1 MIRRRKVSQKK
12 DDYILGLDIGT
23 NSCGWAAADK
33 KNNLLKLR
41 GKTAIGSHLFEE
53 GHSAADRRGFR
64 TTRRRLKRRKWR
76 LGLLEEI
83 FAEPMAEVD
92 PAFFVRLHQSWVSP
106 LDKDRQKYAAI
117 VFPTA
122 KEDAKFYQKYPTI
135 YHLRQ
140 ALMTENRKFDLREV
154 FLAMHHIV
162 KYRGNFL
169 QDTPVKSFEASKIDV
184 APILES
190 INEAFNNKAD
200 EDCEKLELNL
210 KNAYAV
216 EEVIKGKDP
225 DKTTYKKDK
234 VKKIALLLPAST
246 DKNAKNV
253 SKQIANAIMGYKTQ
267 FETILAKEIDKSD
280 KVRWEF
286 KLSDADADE
295 KLDALLP
302 ELDEDDQTI
311 IVEIKKLFSS
321 ITLSTIVDEGKSLS
335 ASMVNKYNQHRCDYK
350 LLKSVIDGQTDR
362 QKAKTLRLAYDLYIN
377 NHINNR
383 HGHLLEAK
391 AKFGQDGAL
400 TKEDFYK
407 VVKENLDDSQAAN
420 QILQEIET
428 DTFMPKQ
435 RTNNNGVI
443 PFQLHQIEL
452 DKIIANQSQYYPFL
466 ATENP
471 VEDHRKQ
478 APYKLDEL
486 VRFRVPYY
494 VGPMV
499 TTQDQEKT
507 SGKNFAWMVRKE
519 PGQITPWNFEQKIDR
534 QESANRFI
542 KRMTIKDTYLLGEDV
557 LPSNSLL
564 YQRFEVL
571 NELNNLRIN
580 GKKISVSLKQD
591 IFNNLFKEKK
601 TVTAKVLVNYLKQNE
616 KLLNVEIK
624 GLADPTKFNSSLS
637 SYYHLKN
644 LHVFENQLDDPKYN
658 ADFEKIIEYS
668 SIFEDKK
675 IFQEKLHEINWLSQD
690 QFKAL
695 STWRLQGWGRLS
707 KKLLVG
713 LHDQNGQN
721 VLEQLW
727 DSQKNFMQIITE
739 PDFKDAIAK
748 ENQSIAKKNGVEE
761 ILADAYTSPAN
772 KKAIRQVVK
781 VVEDV
786 VKAAGGKAPS
796 QFAIEF
802 TRSPDENPKLSQ
814 IRGNQLLKTYQDT
827 AKDLVDQDLTNNL
840 KNAMTSR
847 KLLQDKYFLYF
858 MQAGRDAYTGKKI
871 NIDEISF
878 GYQIDHILPQSFVKD
893 DSLDNRV
900 LTATPLNAE
909 KSNDV
914 PYKRFANHQVPDLQ
928 ITVGKMWKRWQKAGI
943 ISKYK
948 LNNLLL
954 NPDNLNKYQKSGF
967 INRQLVETSQI
978 VKLVS
983 VILQNK
989 YPDSEIITVKAGDN
1003 SALRKR
1009 LGLYKSREVNDY
1021 HHAIDA
1027 YLSIICGNFL
1037 YQVYPKYRP
1046 FFVYGKYKKFSQ
1058 NPDLQK
1064 EVIDHFKGFTFMWPI
1079 LQKDNKQRKA
1089 PEEILENNSDKV
1101 VFLKHPD
1108 IFDKLRKA
1116 YNYKYMLVSRETTTE
1131 NSGLFN
1137 MTVYPRG
1144 ERDRKKTRKLIPKG
1158 KGLDTAIYG
1167 GYSGNADAYLV
1178 IVKIEQSKGDTYRV
1192 VGVPMRFF
1200 ARLQQAKKQGN
1211 YDFELHQV
1219 LERLIMF
1226 DKNGKPKRGIKGFR
1240 IIKDHVHFKQV
1251 IVDGDK
1257 KFMLNSA
1264 SYQVNAKQLTLSQ
1277 ETMRTVTDNMNQED
1291 NEDQRLVSGYDEIL
1305 SKVDAYLPLFDT
1317 NNFRAGL
1324 HEGRTKFVNLTV
1336 KDKKQTLSNILN
1348 GLHDNPVLSDLKNLG
1363 IKTPFG
1369 KMQSKNGIILSPN
1382 AVLIFQSPTG
1392 LFEKRVKITDL

>member
-1 MIRRRKVSQKK
+1 
-12 DDYILGLDIGT
+12 
-23 NSCGWAAADK
+23 
-33 KNNLLKLR
+33 
-41 GKTAIGSHLFEE
+41 
-53 GHSAADRRGFR
+53 
-64 TTRRRLKRRKWR
+64 
-76 LGLLEEI
+76 
-83 FAEPMAEVD
+83 
-92 PAFFVRLHQSWVSP
+92 
-106 LDKDRQKYAAI
+106 
-117 VFPTA
+117 
-122 KEDAKFYQKYPTI
+122 
-135 YHLRQ
+135 
-140 ALMTENRKFDLREV
+140 MTENRKFDLREI

-184 APILES
+184 APILET
-190 INEAFNNKAD
+190 INDAFNNKTD
-200 EDCEKLELNL
+200 EGSEKLELSL
-210 KNAYAV
+210 KNARAI
-216 EEVIKGKDP
+216 EEVIKGEDQ

-234 VKKIALLLPAST
+234 VKKIALLLPTST
-246 DKNAKNV
+246 DKNAKNAA
-253 SKQIANAIMGYKTQ
+253 KQIANAIMGYKTQ

-280 KVRWEF
+280 KARWEF

-377 NHINNR
+377 NR

-391 AKFGQDGAL
+391 AEFKQDGAL

-499 TTQDQEKT
+499 TAQDQEKT

-601 TVTAKVLVNYLKQNE
+601 TVTAKMLVNYLKQNE

-644 LHVFENQLDDPKYN
+644 LHVFESQLDDPKYN

-721 VLEQLW
+721 VMEQLW

-739 PDFKDAIAK
+739 PDFKDAIEK

-909 KSNDV
+909 KSDDV
-914 PYKRFANHQVPDLQ
+914 PYKRFANNQVPDLQ
-928 ITVGKMWKRWQKAGI
+928 ITVGEMWKRWQKAGI

-954 NPDNLNKYQKSGF
+954 NPDSLTKYQKAGF

-983 VILQNK
+983 VILQSK

-1064 EVIDHFKGFTFMWPI
+1064 EVIAHFKGFTFMWPI

-1089 PEEILENNSDKV
+1089 PEEILENNSNRV

-1158 KGLDTAIYG
+1158 KDLDTSIYG
-1167 GYSGNADAYLV
+1167 GYSGNSNAYMV
-1178 IVKIEQSKGDTYRV
+1178 IVKIEKAKEDIYRV
-1192 VGVPMRFF
+1192 IGIPMRFL
-1200 ARLQQAKKQGN
+1200 AKLQKAKRQGN
-1211 YDFELHQV
+1211 YNDKLHQV
-1219 LERLIMF
+1219 LEQLIMF

-1251 IVDGDK
+1251 VVDGDK
-1257 KFMLNSA
+1257 KFMLYSA

-1277 ETMRTVTDNMNQED
+1277 ETMKVITDNFNQKED
-1291 NEDQRLVSGYDEIL
+1291 NEDQLLVNAYDEIL
-1305 SKVDAYLPLFDT
+1305 SKVDSYLPLFDT

-1324 HEGRTKFVNLTV
+1324 HKGRVKFINLAV
-1336 KDKKQTLSNILN
+1336 KDKKHTLSNILN
-1348 GLHDNPVLSDLKNLG
+1348 GLHDNMVTPDLKNLG

-1369 KMQSKNGIILSPN
+1369 LMQTKAGIVLSSN
-1382 AVLIFQSPTG
+1382 SVLIFQSPTG

>member
-1 MIRRRKVSQKK
+1 MSQKK
-12 DDYILGLDIGT
+12 SDYILGLDIGT
-23 NSCGWAAADK
+23 NSCGWAVADK
-33 KNNLLKLR
+33 KNALLKLR

-140 ALMTENRKFDLREV
+140 ALMTENRKFDLREI

-190 INEAFNNKAD
+190 INAAFNNKAD
-200 EDCEKLELNL
+200 EDCKKLELNL
-210 KNAYAV
+210 KNAHAI
-216 EEVIKGKDP
+216 EEVIKGEDQ

-234 VKKIALLLPAST
+234 VKKIALLLPTST
-246 DKNAKNV
+246 DKNAKNAA
-253 SKQIANAIMGYKTQ
+253 KQIANAIMGYKTQ

-280 KVRWEF
+280 KARWEF

-321 ITLSTIVDEGKSLS
+321 ITLSAIVDEGKSLS

-377 NHINNR
+377 NR

-391 AKFGQDGAL
+391 AEFKQDGAL

-452 DKIIANQSQYYPFL
+452 DKIIVNQSQYYPFL

-471 VEDHRKQ
+471 VEEHRKQ

-486 VRFRVPYY
+486 VRFKVPYY

-499 TTQDQEKT
+499 TVQDQEKT

-557 LPSNSLL
+557 LPANSLL

-601 TVTAKVLVNYLKQNE
+601 TVTAKMLVNYLKQNE

-637 SYYHLKN
+637 SYYNLKN
-644 LHVFENQLDDPKYN
+644 LHVFEGQLDDPKYN

-675 IFQEKLHEINWLSQD
+675 IFQEKLREINWLSQD

-721 VLEQLW
+721 VMEQLW

-739 PDFKDAIAK
+739 PDFKDAIEK

-909 KSNDV
+909 KSDDV
-914 PYKRFANHQVPDLQ
+914 PYKRFANNQVPDLQ
-928 ITVGKMWKRWQKAGI
+928 ITVGEMWKRWQKAGI

-954 NPDNLNKYQKSGF
+954 NPDSLTKYQKAGF

-1064 EVIDHFKGFTFMWPI
+1064 EVIAHFKGFTFMWPI

-1089 PEEILENNSDKV
+1089 PEEILENNSNRV

-1158 KGLDTAIYG
+1158 KDLDTSIYG
-1167 GYSGNADAYLV
+1167 GYSGNSNAYMV
-1178 IVKIEQSKGDTYRV
+1178 IVKIEKAKEDIYRV
-1192 VGVPMRFF
+1192 IGIPMRFL
-1200 ARLQQAKKQGN
+1200 AKLQQAKRQGN
-1211 YDFELHQV
+1211 YNDKLHQV
-1219 LERLIMF
+1219 LEQLIMF

-1251 IVDGDK
+1251 VVDGDK
-1257 KFMLNSA
+1257 KFMLYSA

-1277 ETMRTVTDNMNQED
+1277 ETMKVITDNFNQKED
-1291 NEDQRLVSGYDEIL
+1291 NEDQLLVNAYDEIL
-1305 SKVDAYLPLFDT
+1305 SKVDSYLPLFDT

-1324 HEGRTKFVNLTV
+1324 HKGRVKFINLAV
-1336 KDKKQTLSNILN
+1336 KDKKHTLSNILN
-1348 GLHDNPVLSDLKNLG
+1348 GLHDNMVTPDLKNLG

-1369 KMQSKNGIILSPN
+1369 LMQTKAGIVLSSN
-1382 AVLIFQSPTG
+1382 SVLIFQSPTG

>member
-1 MIRRRKVSQKK
+1 MSQKK
-12 DDYILGLDIGT
+12 SDYILGLDIGT
-23 NSCGWAAADK
+23 NSCGWAVADK
-33 KNNLLKLR
+33 KNALLKLR

-83 FAEPMAEVD
+83 FAESMAEVD

-140 ALMTENRKFDLREV
+140 ALMTENRKFDLREI

-169 QDTPVKSFEASKIDV
+169 QDTPVKNFEASKIDV
-184 APILES
+184 VSVLNS

-210 KNAYAV
+210 KNAHAV

-350 LLKSVIDGQTDR
+350 LLKIVIDGQADR
-362 QKAKTLRLAYDLYIN
+362 QKAKTLRLGYDLYV
-377 NHINNR
+377 NNR

-407 VVKENLDDSQAAN
+407 VVKENLDDSKAAS

-428 DTFMPKQ
+428 DSFMPKQ
-435 RTNNNGVI
+435 RTNSNGVI

-471 VEDHRKQ
+471 VEEHRKQ

-486 VRFRVPYY
+486 VRFKVPYY

-499 TTQDQEKT
+499 TVQDQEKT

-557 LPSNSLL
+557 LPANSLL

-591 IFNNLFKEKK
+591 IFNNLFKNKR
-601 TVTAKVLVNYLKQNE
+601 TVTTRALITYIKQHENIMIV
-616 KLLNVEIK
+616 KID

-637 SYYHLKN
+637 SYYHLKG
-644 LHVFENQLDDPKYN
+644 LKVFSDQLEDPKYSS
-658 ADFEKIIEYS
+658 DFEKIIEYS
-668 SIFEDKK
+668 SIFEDNK
-675 IFQEKLHEINWLSQD
+675 IFQEKLHEISWLSQD

-695 STWRLQGWGRLS
+695 SNWRLQGWGRLS
-707 KKLLVG
+707 SKLLVG
-713 LHDQNGQN
+713 LRDQNDQN
-721 VLEQLW
+721 VMEQLW
-727 DSQKNFMQIITE
+727 DSQKNFAKIITE
-739 PDFKDAIAK
+739 PDFKSAIAQ
-748 ENQSIAKKNGVEE
+748 ENQQITKENGVEE

-786 VKAAGGKAPS
+786 VKAAGAAPA
-796 QFAIEF
+796 QFTIEY
-802 TRSPDENPKLSQ
+802 TREPQKNPKLSQ
-814 IRGNQLLKTYQDT
+814 IRGSQLLKIYQDADSELIDQSLT
-827 AKDLVDQDLTNNL
+827 DALKDAIKNKKLV
-840 KNAMTSR
+840 K
-847 KLLQDKYFLYF
+847 DKYFLYF
-858 MQAGRDAYTGKKI
+858 MQAGRDAYTGEKI
-871 NIDEISF
+871 DVDELSSSSK
-878 GYQIDHILPQSFVKD
+878 YDIDHILPQAFIKD

-900 LTATPLNAE
+900 LTAKAINAE
-909 KSNDV
+909 KADDV
-914 PYKRFANHQVPDLQ
+914 PYKRFGNDVVADLNIKINELWRQ
-928 ITVGKMWKRWQKAGI
+928 WQAIGL

-948 LNNLLL
+948 LNNLILD
-954 NPDNLNKYQKSGF
+954 PDKLSKYQKEGF

-978 VKLVS
+978 IKLVS

-989 YPDSEIITVKAGDN
+989 YPDSEIITVRARDN
-1003 SALRKR
+1003 SALRQR
-1009 LGLYKSREVNDY
+1009 LNLYKSREVNDY

-1027 YLSIICGNFL
+1027 YLSIVCGNFL

-1046 FFVYGKYKKFSQ
+1046 FFVYGKYKKFSEDPQ
-1058 NPDLQK
+1058 LQR
-1064 EVIDHFKGFTFMWPI
+1064 EAISNFKGFNFLWPL
-1079 LQKDNKQRKA
+1079 LQKDNSERKA
-1089 PEEILENNSDKV
+1089 PEKILENNSDRV

-1108 IFDKLRKA
+1108 IFDRLCKA

-1137 MTVYPRG
+1137 MTVYPRQ

-1158 KGLDTAIYG
+1158 KNLDPTIYG
-1167 GYSGNADAYLV
+1167 GYSGNANAYMV
-1178 IVKIEQSKGDTYRV
+1178 IVKIEKTKGDIYRV
-1192 VGVPMRFF
+1192 VGVPMRFL
-1200 ARLQQAKKQGN
+1200 ARLQQAKKQGKYN
-1211 YDFELHQV
+1211 HELHKI
-1219 LERLIMF
+1219 LESLIML
-1226 DKNGKPKRGIKGFR
+1226 DKSGKPKRGLKGFR

-1251 IVDGDK
+1251 VVDGDK
-1257 KFMLNSA
+1257 KFMLYSA

-1277 ETMRTVTDNMNQED
+1277 ETMKIVTDNMNQKED
-1291 NEDQRLVSGYDEIL
+1291 NEDQLLVNAYDEIL
-1305 SKVDAYLPLFDT
+1305 SKVDLYLPLFDT
-1317 NNFRAGL
+1317 NNFRLGL
-1324 HEGRTKFVNLTV
+1324 HNGRTKFINLTV
-1336 KDKKQTLSNILN
+1336 KDKKHTITNILN
-1348 GLHDNPVLSDLKNLG
+1348 GLHDNLMASDLKNLG

-1369 KMQSKNGIILSPN
+1369 VMQTAAGVVLSSN

-1392 LFEKRVKITDL
+1392 LFEKRIKITNL

>member
-1 MIRRRKVSQKK
+1 MSQKK
-12 DDYILGLDIGT
+12 SDYILGLDIGT
-23 NSCGWAAADK
+23 NSCGWAVADK
-33 KNNLLKLR
+33 KNALLKLR

-169 QDTPVKSFEASKIDV
+169 QDTPVKNFEASKIDV
-184 APILES
+184 VSVLNS
-190 INEAFNNKAD
+190 INEAFNNKAG

-210 KNAYAV
+210 KNAHAV

-321 ITLSTIVDEGKSLS
+321 IILSTIIEEGKTLS
-335 ASMVNKYNQHRCDYK
+335 ASMINKYDQHKSDYK
-350 LLKSVIDGQTDR
+350 LLKIVIDGQADR
-362 QKAKTLRLAYDLYIN
+362 QKAKTLRLAYDLY
-377 NHINNR
+377 INNR

-400 TKEDFYK
+400 TKDDFYK
-407 VVKENLDDSQAAN
+407 VVKENLDDSKAAS

-428 DTFMPKQ
+428 DSFMPKQ
-435 RTNNNGVI
+435 RTNSNRVI

-499 TTQDQEKT
+499 TAQDQEKT

-557 LPSNSLL
+557 LPANSLL

-591 IFNNLFKEKK
+591 IFNNLFKNKR
-601 TVTAKVLVNYLKQNE
+601 TVTTRLLIGYIKQHENMMIV
-616 KLLNVEIK
+616 KID
-624 GLADPTKFNSSLS
+624 GLAEPTKFNSSLS
-637 SYYHLKN
+637 SYYHLKD
-644 LHVFENQLDDPKYN
+644 LKVFSDQLEDPKYN
-658 ADFEKIIEYS
+658 SDFEKIIEYS

-675 IFQEKLHEINWLSQD
+675 IFQEKLHEISWLSQD

-695 STWRLQGWGRLS
+695 SNWRLQGWGRLS

-721 VLEQLW
+721 VMEQLW

-739 PDFKDAIAK
+739 PNFKDAIAK
-748 ENQSIAKKNGVEE
+748 ENQSIAKENGVEE
-761 ILADAYTSPAN
+761 ILADTYTSPAN

-786 VKAAGGKAPS
+786 VKAAGAPPA
-796 QFAIEF
+796 QFAIEY
-802 TRSPDENPKLSQ
+802 TREAEKNPKLSQ
-814 IRGNQLLKTYQDT
+814 VRGSQLLKTYQDADSELIDRSLT
-827 AKDLVDQDLTNNL
+827 DALKDAIKNKKLAK
-840 KNAMTSR
+840 
-847 KLLQDKYFLYF
+847 DKYFLYF
-858 MQAGRDAYTGKKI
+858 MQAGRDAYTGEKI
-871 NIDEISF
+871 DVDELSSSSK
-878 GYQIDHILPQSFVKD
+878 YDIDHILPQAFIKD

-900 LTATPLNAE
+900 LTAKAINAE
-909 KSNDV
+909 KADDV
-914 PYKRFANHQVPDLQ
+914 PYKRFGNNVVADLNIKISELWRQ
-928 ITVGKMWKRWQKAGI
+928 WQAIGL

-948 LNNLLL
+948 LNNLILD
-954 NPDNLNKYQKSGF
+954 PDKLSRYQREGF

-978 VKLVS
+978 IKLVS

-989 YPDSEIITVKAGDN
+989 YPDSEIITVRSRDN
-1003 SALRKR
+1003 LALRQC

-1027 YLSIICGNFL
+1027 YLSIVCGNFL

-1046 FFVYGKYKKFSQ
+1046 FFVYGKYKKFSEDSQ
-1058 NPDLQK
+1058 LQRDA
-1064 EVIDHFKGFTFMWPI
+1064 INNFKGFNFLWPL
-1079 LQKDNKQRKA
+1079 LQKDNDERKA
-1089 PEEILENNSDKV
+1089 PEKILENNSDRV

-1108 IFDKLRKA
+1108 IFDRLFKA

-1137 MTVYPRG
+1137 MTVYPRQ
-1144 ERDRKKTRKLIPKG
+1144 EHDRKKTRKLITKG
-1158 KGLDTAIYG
+1158 KNLDPSIYG
-1167 GYSGNADAYLV
+1167 GYSGNANAYMV
-1178 IVKIEQSKGDTYRV
+1178 IVEIEKTKKDIYKV
-1192 VGVPMRFF
+1192 VGVPMRFL
-1200 ARLQQAKKQGN
+1200 AKLQQAKKQGE
-1211 YDFELHQV
+1211 YDYELHKI
-1219 LERLIMF
+1219 LESLIMF
-1226 DKNGKPKRGIKGFR
+1226 DKNGKPKRGFKGFR

-1251 IVDGDK
+1251 VVDGDK
-1257 KFMLNSA
+1257 KFMLYSA
-1264 SYQVNAKQLTLSQ
+1264 SYQVNAKQLVLSQ
-1277 ETMRTVTDNMNQED
+1277 KTMKIVTDNMNQKED
-1291 NEDQRLVSGYDEIL
+1291 NEDQLLVSAYDEIL
-1305 SKVDAYLPLFDT
+1305 SKIDLYLPLFDA

-1324 HEGRTKFVNLTV
+1324 HEGRTKFINLTV
-1336 KDKKQTLSNILN
+1336 KDKKYTLTNILN
-1348 GLHDNPVLSDLKNLG
+1348 GLHGNAVLSDLKNLG

-1369 KMQSKNGIILSPN
+1369 KMQSKNGITLSPN

-1392 LFEKRVKITDL
+1392 LFEKRVKITNL